1 VSRVLILTASVGE
14 GHDLPARTL
23 AAQLRGEAPEVEV
36 VVEDGLVALG
46 PAFVLVNQ
54 QAPGVIFHR
63 FHWIWDAAF
72 WVFVRFPPSRV
83 ATKWLVRRFGSRG
96 VVRLVERVRPDVIVS
111 VYPMTTEVLGGLR
124 RSGRLAVPV
133 VAAITDLAAMHY
145 WAASGVDLHLV
156 THPESIDEVRRVAG
170 RAAEVHVVHG
180 LTRPEFSSPC
190 DPQAARIALGV
201 PLQGKV
207 VLVSGGGWG
216 VGDLRSAVEEAL
228 SFEEVSLVACLCGRN
243 ERLQS
248 AMAERYGGDPRVRV
262 VGFTE
267 HMSEWLAAGD
277 ALVHST
283 AGLTV
288 LEAYVRGCP
297 TISFG
302 WGRGHIRVNNEAFRR
317 YGIAEVA
324 RSRPEL
330 VEALGEALGR
340 RRTPGLTLAALPS
353 AASLVLA
360 LASVSGL

>member
-1 VSRVLILTASVGE
+1 MSRVLILTASIGE

-23 AAQLRGEAPEVEV
+23 AAQLRTESPGVEV
-36 VVEDGLVALG
+36 IVEDGLVAMG
-46 PAFVLVNQ
+46 RTFVLVNQ
-54 QAPGVIFHR
+54 RGAGVVFNR
-63 FHWIWDAAF
+63 FHWVWDAAF
-72 WVFVRFPPSRV
+72 WVCVRFTPTRRV
-83 ATKWLVRRFGSRG
+83 TKALVRRLGSAG
-96 VVRLVERVRPDVIVS
+96 LLRLVERHRPDVVVS
-111 VYPMTTEVLGGLR
+111 VYPLTTEVLGGLR

-145 WAASGVDLHLV
+145 WAAQGVDLHLV
-156 THPESIDEVRRVAG
+156 THPESIDEVREVAG
-170 RAAEVHVVHG
+170 QATEVCVVHG

-190 DPQAARIALGV
+190 DPVVARRTLGL
-201 PLQGKV
+201 PQQGKV

-216 VGDLRSAVEEAL
+216 VGDLGSAIDEAL
-228 SFEEVSLVACLCGRN
+228 GFENVALVACLCGRN
-243 ERLQS
+243 EPLRERL
-248 AMAERYGGDPRVRV
+248 ATRYRGSPRVRI
-262 VGFTE
+262 VGFTDQ
-267 HMSEWLAAGD
+267 MSEWLAAGD

-302 WGRGHIRVNNEAFRR
+302 WGRGHIRANNKAFRR

-330 VEALGEALGR
+330 V
-340 RRTPGLTLAALPS
+340 AALHGALSARHAPAQVLVAVPS

-360 LASVSGL
+360 LMG